1 MVYLYITFYQNEILV
16 AILVAIILIFKVT
29 ECADDVAISSKFC
42 DFWHACTTYGDM
54 VGGMGCRHAYQGFS
68 IWKLMSNIGYEFYF

>member
-1 MVYLYITFYQNEILV
+1 MLLQEYGKEKEPFW
-16 AILVAIILIFKVT
+16 AKPFKVLCVGT